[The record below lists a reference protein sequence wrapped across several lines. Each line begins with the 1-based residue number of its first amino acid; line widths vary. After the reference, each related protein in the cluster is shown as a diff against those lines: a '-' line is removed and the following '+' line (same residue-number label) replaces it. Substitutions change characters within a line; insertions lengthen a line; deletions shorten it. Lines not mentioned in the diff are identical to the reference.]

1 MILVFDLDDTLYDE
15 ITFVYS
21 GFETVSEYLSNEF
34 NLDKE
39 KIYNSLKK
47 ELHKNGRGRVFDTV
61 FKKNKIYNQKLVN
74 KCIYLYRLHSPKIKI
89 HDDTKKLLESLSNFN
104 KYIVTDGNKIVQK
117 NKIKALKIEHYFKK
131 IYITH
136 NYGIKHSKPSLY
148 CFNKI
153 LENEKIYD
161 TNKLVYIGDNP
172 NKDFVNLN
180 KNGFQTVRILNGS
193 YKNVRLQ
200 RHFEAQ
206 YQINELVE
214 IKKIFELDK

>member
-1 MILVFDLDDTLYDE
+1 MTFLD
-15 ITFVYS
+15 S
-21 GFETVSEYLSNEF
+21 S
-34 NLDKE
+34 K
-39 KIYNSLKK
+39 
-47 ELHKNGRGRVFDTV
+47 
-61 FKKNKIYNQKLVN
+61 
-74 KCIYLYRLHSPKIKI
+74 
-89 HDDTKKLLESLSNFN
+89 
-104 KYIVTDGNKIVQK
+104 
-117 NKIKALKIEHYFKK
+117 HYFKK